1 MDQYMPKID
10 GRELDAIIRQEA
22 AFLTIPIVFLSA

>member
-10 GRELDAIIRQEA
+10 GRELGAIIRQET

>member
-1 MDQYMPKID
+1 MPKID
-10 GRELDAIIRQEA
+10 GRELCAIIRQEA